1 MGLGSESRKMKKLLA
16 STALVLFLLRATA
29 SAQDPHG
36 IQDCLINA
44 HRNHGPEA
52 PCYQNPNIAQRQYQ
66 QLEQLHQWQEGA
78 VKRNEDP
85 VRQKEER
92 EKAEAI
98 RRQQQ
103 YLQDQQPTREKA
115 AAEAAA
121 PEQKARTA
129 PTAEEIGK
137 WANGFN
143 ACADRLDP
151 LMHHQA
157 EANGIGV
164 IFEQT
169 LRKLPSAIIA
179 NCMVAMRAV
188 KPSLTT
194 SSMACMF
201 HRLQK
206 EGASRISPAAVEFCA
221 AAMKCEEAK
230 KTPSTTSQQ
239 AVSNYDICVN
249 EAEGT
254 VETANFEQAN
264 TQLRSADQ
272 ADPRAFERARACIDI
287 DPSDFQHV
295 KDCSF
300 HAFDGSGT
308 TTEFPNAGAEMISRY
323 LGECIIAEVDSEADH
338 KLSRRVWDR
347 CLDLRIGKSMIDQQK
362 H

>member
-1 MGLGSESRKMKKLLA
+1 MKKLLA
-16 STALVLFLLRATA
+16 SAALALLLLRAMA
-29 SAQDPHG
+29 SAQDPHA
-36 IQDCLINA
+36 IQDCLSNA
-44 HRNHGPEA
+44 RHTHQPEA
-52 PCYQNPNIAQRQYQ
+52 PCYQNPNIAERQYK
-66 QLEQLHQWQEGA
+66 QLLQLQEDG
-78 VKRNEDP
+78 VKRNEDL
-85 VRQKEER
+85 VRQKEGR
-92 EKAEAI
+92 EMAEAI

-103 YLQDQQPTREKA
+103 YLQDQQRMREKA

-137 WANGFN
+137 WAKGFN

-151 LMHHQA
+151 LMHHEA
-157 EANGIGV
+157 ELNGSGL
-164 IFEQT
+164 IFEKT
-169 LRKLPSAIIA
+169 LSKLPSAIIA
-179 NCMVAMRAV
+179 NCMVVAIRAA

-201 HRLQK
+201 HRVQK
-206 EGASRISPAAVEFCA
+206 ESASRISPAAVEFCS

-239 AVSNYDICVN
+239 AVSNYDVCEN

-254 VETANFEQAN
+254 FETMNFERAN
-264 TQLRSADQ
+264 EQLHSADQ

-287 DPSDFQHV
+287 DPRDFQHV

-300 HAFDGSGT
+300 HAFDSPGT
-308 TTEFPNAGAEMISRY
+308 ATETPNAGAEMISRY
-323 LGECIIAEVDSEADH
+323 LGKCIITEVDSEADH

-347 CLDLRIGKSMIDQQK
+347 CLDLRIGKSMLDQQK
-362 H
+362 K